1 MVFAGET
8 YYPGGGYNDIYVMTD
23 SLEDAI
29 NYYYESQVSGLHNC
43 DLGATTWPEQQ
54 KYVGDGNDWSHIY
67 CVKTRQIIKKT
78 DYTNKREE
86 YDILKNLRDLY
97 RCRDDKQKYNQKMKE
112 FISLNKTNYIIKY
125 SALEYEIMY
134 NLYIHKYIIKDLTRK
149 QIKNK
154 LWWNHKKNNI

>member
-1 MVFAGET
+1 MNYMVFAGET
-8 YYPGGGYNDIYVMTD
+8 YYPSGGYNDIYAMTD

-29 NYYYESQVSGLHNC
+29 NYYYESQVSGLHNS
-43 DLGATTWPEQQ
+43 DLGATTWPEQP

-67 CVKTRQIIKKT
+67 DMKTRQIIKKT

-86 YDILKNLRDLY
+86 YDILKNLRDIY
-97 RCRDDKQKYNQKMKE
+97 RCRDKKEYNQKMKE

-134 NLYIHKYIIKDLTRK
+134 NLYIHKYIVKGLTRK

-154 LWWNHKKNNI
+154 LWWNHKNK